1 MSYGL
6 WRKRGH
12 KIKITKI
19 KNSHRRKFLKLL
31 YWALSIVGI
40 LSGFFFSACAL
51 QRCVVFPRCFVRDQS
66 FRGNRYPGMQRL
78 WISTPQGKVEA
89 WFVPARKHAADES
102 PGTLSP
108 ARAQSGP
115 KQKDKD
121 KAKVIR
127 KPAVIYAHGNAELI
141 DHSNSVVHGY
151 TRMGVHVMLCEYRGY
166 GRSAGAPSQKRIVA
180 DFVKCRD
187 RLSSF
192 PEVDPDR
199 VFYHGRSLG
208 TGVVSGLARKRKP
221 AALVLEAPFVS
232 VAAMMAKYFIPRV
245 FVLDPFDN
253 LEVLK
258 KFKGPVLL
266 LHGNQDRVIPFSH
279 SQKLHQVA
287 KESTLKEYTW
297 GHNNFIY
304 GRQYW
309 NDVKVFLQRNR
320 IL

>member
-1 MSYGL
+1 ME
-6 WRKRGH
+6 RGNDVKKSKS
-12 KIKITKI
+12 KIL
-19 KNSHRRKFLKLL
+19 HRRRFLKTF
-31 YWALSIVGI
+31 YWCLSIVGV

-51 QRCVVFPRCFVRDQS
+51 QRCVVFPRCFVKEQS
-66 FRGNRYPGMQRL
+66 FRAHRYPGMQRL

-89 WFVPARKHAADES
+89 WFVPARKLVGDES
-102 PGTLSP
+102 GATGSLATKTSGTVP
-108 ARAQSGP
+108 
-115 KQKDKD
+115 KD

-141 DHSNSVVHGY
+141 DHSGSVVRGY

-180 DFVKCRD
+180 DFVKCKE
-187 RLSSF
+187 RLTDF
-192 PEVDPDR
+192 LEVDPER

-221 AALVLEAPFVS
+221 AALVMEAPFVS

-253 LEVLK
+253 LAVVK

-266 LHGNQDRVIPFSH
+266 LHGNKDRVIPFSH
-279 SQKLHQVA
+279 SQKLHRA
-287 KESTLKEYTW
+287 ASESTLKEYPW
-297 GHNNFIY
+297 GHNNFVY
-304 GRQYW
+304 GAQYW
-309 NDVKVFLQRNR
+309 NDVKVFLQRNK